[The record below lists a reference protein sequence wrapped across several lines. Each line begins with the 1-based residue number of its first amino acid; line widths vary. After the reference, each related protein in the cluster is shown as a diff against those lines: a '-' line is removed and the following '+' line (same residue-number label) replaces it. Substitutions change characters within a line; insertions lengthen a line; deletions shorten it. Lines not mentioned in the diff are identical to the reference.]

1 MARDFSPLDE
11 ELGLT
16 PGCLTP
22 SLQHSLTR
30 LGTWL
35 PFAPAAAMLTH
46 FTGVSVSASSA
57 RRQTEA
63 AGAAYLAV
71 QAAELRR
78 LERDLPPPPA
88 GPAVQQL
95 TVDGVFVP
103 LVGGQWAEVKTLTI
117 GTVVPPC
124 PTPRR
129 PAAAPRTTELSYFAC
144 LADVERFSWRATVE
158 THRRGVETAGTVCA
172 VSDGALWC
180 QQFADLHRPD
190 AVRILDFPHAAQYL
204 TEAAAAVWEPGS
216 DAARAWSRQ
225 QARRLLSEGPA
236 PVLAA
241 LRALEQAEAVTT
253 ALGYLGSRV
262 EQTQYPAF
270 RAAGYP
276 IGSGCGESANKL
288 VVEARL
294 KGSGMHWSRAQVD
307 PMLALRTVAC
317 NDRWD
322 EARPDIQRHLR
333 AQQVARARARRQQ
346 RQTAAAR
353 GPRERTPDAVLAPA
367 ASMPVAPAPVMPPSM
382 VPYDQPASTAR
393 PRPAATH
400 PWRHAHIGR
409 GLPFQRRAET

>member
-1 MARDFSPLDE
+1 
-11 ELGLT
+11 
-16 PGCLTP
+16 
-22 SLQHSLTR
+22 
-30 LGTWL
+30 
-35 PFAPAAAMLTH
+35 MLTH
-46 FTGVSVSASSA
+46 VTGVSVSASSA

-71 QAAELRR
+71 QATELRR
-78 LERDLPPPPA
+78 LEGGLPMPPA
-88 GPAVQQL
+88 GPAVQQV

-117 GTVVPPC
+117 GTVVPSC

-129 PAAAPRTTELSYFAC
+129 PAAAARTTDLSYFAS
-144 LADVERFSWRATVE
+144 LADVERFSWQATVE

-172 VSDGALWC
+172 VSDGAVWC

-190 AVRILDFPHAAQYL
+190 AVRILDYPHAVGYL
-204 TEAAAAVWEPGS
+204 TEAAAALWGPAS
-216 DAARAWSRQ
+216 DVARAWSRQ
-225 QARRLLSEGPA
+225 QAHHLLHDGPA

-241 LRALEQAEAVTT
+241 LQALEQVEAVTA

-270 RAAGYP
+270 RTAGYP
-276 IGSGCGESANKL
+276 IGSGCGESANTL

-322 EARPDIQRHLR
+322 EARPQMQRQLR
-333 AQQVARARARRQQ
+333 AQQASRTCDRRQQ
-346 RQTAAAR
+346 RQAGAVLLPGTGIPAV
-353 GPRERTPDAVLAPA
+353 VLAP
-367 ASMPVAPAPVMPPSM
+367 PEPAPAIPAVLLTPSAA
-382 VPYDQPASTAR
+382 PSERSTTTAR
-393 PRPAATH
+393 RRPAATH
-400 PWRHAHIGR
+400 PWRREHVGR
-409 GLPFQRRAET
+409 GLPHQRRAET